1 MGNTVVSRA
10 PMDILDRYIFRNFLK
25 AFAGTLLLLV
35 GVSVIVKIL
44 DSLKDFTENQHGVAL
59 LFEYYLVVT
68 PSFVTYIVPP
78 ALMFAT
84 AFTISNF
91 NRNFEITVMLA
102 AGRSFRR
109 ILRPLLI
116 FTALFSVAFF
126 LFNEYVA
133 FPSAYRAVDISYQLR
148 NKGDDARLRKYD
160 KSGDMTLRFGN
171 RYYTIGHGAWYR
183 RELIGFHLLEISE
196 QGSIL
201 RIVEADS
208 ATVENHETRQWQM
221 KKVRIT
227 RFNEQGIYTGTDSHE
242 VLALEL
248 AENLRAF
255 QNFYVEMDSEERSLF
270 DAFRIYQKRK
280 QSGGSY
286 EAFLTEVFWHIG
298 YPLVCLFI
306 VFIGGMLGGKLKKG
320 GVPVSIAVSMLF
332 TLGYFFFMYF
342 GTAFGDSGTL
352 PPFFAGN
359 LANLVAGSL
368 SAWIYFRLDY

>member
-1 MGNTVVSRA
+1 
-10 PMDILDRYIFRNFLK
+10 MDILDRYILRNFLK

-35 GVSVIVKIL
+35 GVSVIVKVL
-44 DSLKDFTENQHGVAL
+44 DSLKDFTENQHGVGL
-59 LFEYYLVVT
+59 LLEYYLVVT

-78 ALMFAT
+78 ALMFAI

-91 NRNFEITVMLA
+91 NRNFELTVMLA

-109 ILRPLLI
+109 IIRPILI
-116 FTALFSVAFF
+116 FTTIFMVAFF
-126 LFNEYVA
+126 FFNQYVA
-133 FPSAYRAVDISYQLR
+133 FPAAYRAVDISYKLR

-183 RELIGFHLLEISE
+183 RELVGFHLLEISE
-196 QGSIL
+196 QGSIA

-208 ATVENHETRQWQM
+208 AAAENHESKKWQM
-221 KKVRIT
+221 KNVRIT
-227 RFNEQGIYTGTDSHE
+227 RFTEQGIYADTDSYE
-242 VLALEL
+242 ALVMEL
-248 AENLRAF
+248 PENLMAF
-255 QNFYVEMDSEERSLF
+255 QNFYVEMDSEERSIF
-270 DAFRIYQKRK
+270 DSWRIYQKRK
-280 QSGGSY
+280 KAGGSY
-286 EAFLTEVFWHIG
+286 EGFLTEVYWHIG
-298 YPLVCLFI
+298 YPLVLIFI

-352 PPFFAGN
+352 PPFIAGN
-359 LANLVAGSL
+359 LANLVAASL
-368 SAWIYFRLDY
+368 SGWIYFRLDY

>member
-1 MGNTVVSRA
+1 
-10 PMDILDRYIFRNFLK
+10 MDILDRYIFRHFILT
-25 AFAGTLLLLV
+25 FAGTLLLLV
-35 GVSVIVKIL
+35 GLSVIVKIL
-44 DSLKDFTENQHGVAL
+44 DSLKDFTENQHGVGL
-59 LFEYYLVVT
+59 LVKYYLVVT

-116 FTALFSVAFF
+116 FTAIFSVAFF
-126 LFNEYVA
+126 FFNEYVA

-148 NKGDDARLRKYD
+148 NKGDDARLKKFD
-160 KSGDMTLRFGN
+160 KSTDMTLRFGN

-183 RELIGFHLLEISE
+183 RELVGFHLLEISE
-196 QGSIL
+196 QGSIA
-201 RIVEADS
+201 RIIEADS
-208 ATVENHETRQWQM
+208 AAVEDHETRQWLM

-227 RFNEQGIYTGTDSHE
+227 RFNEQGLYTGTDSYE
-242 VLALEL
+242 MLSLEL
-248 AENLRAF
+248 PENLRAF

-280 QSGGSY
+280 QSGGAY
-286 EAFLTEVFWHIG
+286 EEFLTEVFWHIG

-352 PPFFAGN
+352 PPIIAGN
-359 LANLVAGSL
+359 LANLVAGAL
-368 SAWIYFRLDY
+368 SAWIYS

>member
-1 MGNTVVSRA
+1 
-10 PMDILDRYIFRNFLK
+10 MDILDRYIFRNFLK

-44 DSLKDFTENQHGVAL
+44 DSLKDFTENQQGVGL
-59 LFEYYLVVT
+59 LLEYYLVVT

-109 ILRPLLI
+109 ILRPILI

-133 FPSAYRAVDISYQLR
+133 FPSAYRAVDISYKLR
-148 NKGDDARLRKYD
+148 NKGDDARLRKHH
-160 KSGDMTLRFGN
+160 KSNDITLRFSN
-171 RYYTIGHGAWYR
+171 RYYSIGHGAWYR
-183 RELIGFHLLEISE
+183 RELVGFHLLEISP
-196 QGSIL
+196 QGSIA

-208 ATVENHETRQWQM
+208 AVVENHETLQWQL

-227 RFNEQGIYTGTDSHE
+227 RFSAQGLYTGTDS
-242 VLALEL
+242 LDTLTMEL
-248 AENLRAF
+248 SENLRAF
-255 QNFYVEMDSEERSLF
+255 QNFYEEMDVEERTIF
-270 DAFRIYQKRK
+270 DAFRLYQKRK
-280 QSGGSY
+280 QAGGSY
-286 EAFLTEVFWHIG
+286 SPFLTEVFWHAG

-320 GVPVSIAVSMLF
+320 GVPVAIAVSMLF

-342 GTAFGDSGTL
+342 GSAFGDSETL
-352 PPFFAGN
+352 PPFVAGN
-359 LANLVAGSL
+359 LANFVAGAL
-368 SAWIYFRLDY
+368 SFWIVLRLDY